1 MVWLYPSGG
10 PKELWAWTLILT
22 WKTWKVSSVV
32 AVFKNIGERSTPK
45 NTTLLVFFLWLIKS
59 ENLVNNRIVDH
70 LLGRLDQLQI
80 LWQLYL
86 IKLLGVL
93 TGLELLELSHLI
105 YPRLLTGFSM
115 LVFLQT

>member
-1 MVWLYPSGG
+1 M
-10 PKELWAWTLILT
+10 ILT

-80 LWQLYL
+80 L
-86 IKLLGVL
+86 
-93 TGLELLELSHLI
+93 
-105 YPRLLTGFSM
+105 
-115 LVFLQT
+115 